1 MSEWKQRVLAIF
13 VSKRDDYRKTFSGNA
28 GERVLADLLRKSGW
42 HADNPPTSDIE
53 MAYQEGRRSMMLH
66 IITQM
71 SLTDDRIA
79 LLIDNMKE
87 DKQPHG

>member
-1 MSEWKQRVLAIF
+1 MSEWKQKVLALF
-13 VSKRDDYRKTFSGNA
+13 VNKRDDYRKTFSGNA

-53 MAYQEGRRSMMLH
+53 MAYQEGRRSIALH

-71 SLTDDRIA
+71 NLTDNRIA

-87 DKQPHG
+87 DEQLHG